1 MSTLIAVLLTIAT
14 LVMLIGLVLKARQ
27 YRATPAP
34 LKIPVTPAPKTTGG
48 VVVRLTKEV
57 VFFASLF
64 RSNKWTWIFGWMF
77 HVSLALAF
85 IRHLRYII
93 DPEGP
98 LGFLMP
104 VIGLWIVQT
113 AGKYAVFGII
123 IGLTGLLLRRML
135 VARVRYISA
144 PSDYLML
151 LLILAIAISGFVMS
165 FIASVDIVQVKMFML
180 GILNI
185 NLQELP
191 ESTALVTHLI
201 LVSILGLVLPVSKL
215 LHIPGVFYAPTRN
228 QVDNP
233 REKRHIADWAKPLDE
248 TRENYPEL
256 KAAREAAAGKSE
268 AEA

>member
-1 MSTLIAVLLTIAT
+1 MSTLIAVLLTLAT
-14 LVMLIGLVLKARQ
+14 LVMIVGLARKARQ

-34 LKIPVTPAPKTTGG
+34 LKIPVTPAPKSTGG
-48 VVVRLTKEV
+48 VVVRMAKEV

-64 RSNKWTWIFGWMF
+64 RSNKWTWMFGWIF

-98 LGFLMP
+98 LGFMMP

-113 AGKYAVFGII
+113 AGKYAVFGMI
-123 IGLTGLLLRRML
+123 IGLGGLLARRFL

-151 LLILAIAISGFVMS
+151 ILILAIALSGFVMS
-165 FIASVDIVQVKMFML
+165 FISHVDITGVKMFML
-180 GILNI
+180 GILNL

-191 ESTALVTHLI
+191 ESNALVAHLV
-201 LVSILGLVLPVSKL
+201 LVAILGFVLPISKL

-248 TRENYPEL
+248 TRGNYPEL
-256 KAAREAAAGKSE
+256 QPKEATEETKA
-268 AEA
+268 

>member
-1 MSTLIAVLLTIAT
+1 MSTLIAVLLTLAT
-14 LVMLIGLVLKARQ
+14 LVMIIGLARKARQ

-48 VVVRLTKEV
+48 VVLRMAKEV

-64 RSNKWTWIFGWMF
+64 RSNKWTWLFGWIF

-85 IRHLRYII
+85 IRHLRYVI

-98 LGFLMP
+98 LGFMMP

-113 AGKYAVFGII
+113 AGKYAVFGMI
-123 IGLTGLLLRRML
+123 IGLGGLLARRFL

-151 LLILAIAISGFVMS
+151 ILLLAITVSGFVMS
-165 FIASVDIVQVKMFML
+165 FISYVDIVAVKIFML
-180 GILNI
+180 GILSL

-191 ESTALVTHLI
+191 EGTALVVHLV
-201 LVSILGLVLPVSKL
+201 LVAILGFILPISKL
-215 LHIPGVFYAPTRN
+215 LHIPGVFYSPTRN

-233 REKRHIADWAKPLDE
+233 REKRHISEWAKKLDE
-248 TRENYPEL
+248 TRGDHPEL
-256 KAAREAAAGKSE
+256 QAARAPKEPEA
-268 AEA
+268 